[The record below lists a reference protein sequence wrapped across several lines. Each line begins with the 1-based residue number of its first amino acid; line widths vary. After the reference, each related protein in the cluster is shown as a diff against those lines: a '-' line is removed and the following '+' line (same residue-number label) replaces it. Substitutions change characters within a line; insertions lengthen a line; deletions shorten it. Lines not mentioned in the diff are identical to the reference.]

1 MGCRVIAADAL
12 MKIVRSVNW
21 GIKRDEARHSAALR
35 RTQLTMLRL
44 RPRRQSL
51 PPLPPSKPC
60 AEVADPPAAALRGAV
75 VLPPRL
81 DATSTK
87 RRVNVVAAA
96 PSSMAVDLR
105 PSSVQ
110 LVQHS
115 PLHQNLPA
123 TYEPIHVNARAR
135 MPYSLTSGRSGRR
148 TGSPRLHTRAQL
160 PHGHSSSRPLR
171 PSSQRHRAPVP
182 QPDHAH
188 EDHSPTQPPPGCPP
202 PAATRI
208 WNTYTWKLCRAPAD
222 HMGCQSTS
230 GPRSFS

>member
-1 MGCRVIAADAL
+1 MSPRAQGGARAHGLSGEFEFEFDCMNIKVHPKSMADSPPGADL
-12 MKIVRSVNW
+12 TLLL
-21 GIKRDEARHSAALR
+21 LR
-35 RTQLTMLRL
+35 R
-44 RPRRQSL
+44 RPRTGTSLQSTSQTGAPVNNPSTPWIASPATENARQRRTAKPAAPAASL

-60 AEVADPPAAALRGAV
+60 AKVADPPAAALRGAV

-123 TYEPIHVNARAR
+123 TYESTKSMPARACP
-135 MPYSLTSGRSGRR
+135 MPNSGRSGRR
-148 TGSPRLHTRAQL
+148 TGSPRYHTRAKL
-160 PHGHSSSRPLR
+160 LHGHAAPRGFKAFIPTA
-171 PSSQRHRAPVP
+171 PSPSA
-182 QPDHAH
+182 
-188 EDHSPTQPPPGCPP
+188 
-202 PAATRI
+202 
-208 WNTYTWKLCRAPAD
+208 
-222 HMGCQSTS
+222 ST
-230 GPRSFS
+230 